1 MRKKIH
7 LNYIIHITTLT
18 GKLFEDYETDTD
30 TIFDLITELDQIY
43 PGIKT
48 IFVDEKTNNMKLN
61 AMIFYSLPGS
71 TPKEIINL
79 NVSLADG
86 GKVTFW

>member
-1 MRKKIH
+1 MKKKVY
-7 LNYIIHITTLT
+7 LNYIVHITTLT
-18 GKLFEDYETDTD
+18 GKLFEDYETEAD
-30 TIFDLITELDQIY
+30 TIIDLIVELEMIY
-43 PGIKT
+43 PGMKT

-61 AMIFYSLPGS
+61 SMIFYTKPGS

-79 NVSLADG
+79 NVSLVDG